1 MSGATSAAK
10 KKREVDLNAVD
21 WDERKE
27 VIFRT
32 IAEQQLEMRRNLNSR
47 VLAPIG
53 RPSPV
58 QLGPIPPIL
67 RKGDY
72 QS

>member
-1 MSGATSAAK
+1 MAGATSAAK

-21 WDERKE
+21 WDEHKE

-47 VLAPIG
+47 ALAPIG